1 MALLTDRIKE
11 TANNATKGRTANS
24 NGYCLA
30 VVTEADEGTNLCNV
44 TFINPSTGAKE
55 DKTDVMVDLRNQ
67 QSWFPQIGDK
77 VLFDNS
83 GKSGMIVSQY
93 TENYSEIRSR
103 FSLLLD
109 ILADGS
115 TGLCDGSIL

>member
-44 TFINPSTGAKE
+44 TFINPSTGARE

-93 TENYSEIRSR
+93 TENYSEIRSK

>member
-1 MALLTDRIKE
+1 MALLTNKIKE

-24 NGYCLA
+24 SGYCLA

-44 TFINPSTGAKE
+44 TFINPATGAKE

-67 QSWFPQIGDK
+67 QAWFPQKGDK

-83 GKSGMIVSQY
+83 GKAGMIVSQY
-93 TENYSEIRSR
+93 TENYSEIRSK
-103 FSLLLD
+103 FSLILD